1 MNIPAMNTT
10 RHDTKPRYGL
20 VTWPDSQDFV
30 GNPHCILVNP
40 PEDNTDLDS
49 AYLVPEDITGPLDAG
64 GAYLRIPWPEA
75 QAWEEMPEGA
85 EEGDILHDYDTTDA
99 YVLES
104 LYNEHRK
111 SH

>member
-1 MNIPAMNTT
+1 MNSTHCNIGS
-10 RHDTKPRYGL
+10 RYGL
-20 VTWPDSQDFV
+20 VTWPESQNFAGD
-30 GNPHCILVNP
+30 PRCILVNP
-40 PEDNTDLDS
+40 PEDSTDLDS
-49 AYLVPEDITGPLDAG
+49 AYLVPEDIAGPLDAG
-64 GAYLRIPWPEA
+64 GAYLRIPWSEA

-85 EEGDILHDYDTTDA
+85 DTGDVLHDYDTTDT